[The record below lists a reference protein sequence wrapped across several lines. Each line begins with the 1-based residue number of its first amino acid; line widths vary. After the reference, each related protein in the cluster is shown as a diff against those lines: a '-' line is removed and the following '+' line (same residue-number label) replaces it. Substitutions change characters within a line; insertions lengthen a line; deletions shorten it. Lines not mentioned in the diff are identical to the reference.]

1 MSTVT
6 VPVRDVQPEGVPTPR
21 SSLARDTRL
30 VMGRELRPILTNPL
44 SMTFSLVQPLV
55 FLALFGPLLDQVAGV
70 GEGPVLQWF
79 VPGIVVMSALFATSM
94 TGSNLQLEMQTGSH
108 ERMLV
113 APLSRPSLLLGRS
126 LKEIVPVVAQ
136 TVLIVVVAIPFG
148 FRAEPLGMLLGLAML
163 ALFGVGLGSF
173 SYALAVASKGQD
185 WIFWTVQQML
195 LFPLL
200 LLSGILLPLDDAP
213 GWMAAL
219 SAANPLTY
227 VVDAERLL
235 FDGAVGRGVVL
246 QGFVAAGIV
255 AVTGIAVGIRTM
267 RSGTAG

>member
-1 MSTVT
+1 MSTLVH
-6 VPVRDVQPEGVPTPR
+6 
-21 SSLARDTRL
+21 DTTL
-30 VMGRELRPILTNPL
+30 VMGRELRPVVTNPW
-44 SMTFSLVQPLV
+44 SIGFNLVQPLV
-55 FLALFGPLLDQVAGV
+55 FLALFGPLLNQVAGV
-70 GEGPVLQWF
+70 GDGPVLQWF
-79 VPGIVVMSALFATSM
+79 VPGIVVMSALVGTSM

-108 ERMLV
+108 ERLLV
-113 APLSRPSLLLGRS
+113 APVSRPSLLLGRS

-136 TVLIVVVAIPFG
+136 AVLIVAVTVPFG
-148 FRAEPLGMLLGLAML
+148 FRVEPLGVLIGLVMVAV
-163 ALFGVGLGSF
+163 FGVGLGSF

-213 GWMAAL
+213 GWMQVASDL
-219 SAANPLTY
+219 NPLTY

-235 FDGAVGRGVVL
+235 FDGQVTEAAVVH
-246 QGFVAAGIV
+246 GFVASALVALAGV
-255 AVTGIAVGIRTM
+255 SVGIEVM